1 MNTIK
6 LSSVALLLS
15 STFAFAGGDMA
26 PVQPYVETPAVAVEV
41 EEAPQLTG
49 FYAGL
54 AYSCMQ
60 LTKDTPDEE
69 YMGSG
74 MSASVG
80 YNLNPYLAVEA
91 RYTTTL
97 GDLAYKTWNV
107 DEDRDADMSNIGIYL
122 KPQFNMGSFGVYGLI
137 GYGQTTFDNG
147 TEYSVDGVQYGAGLS
162 VDATDNVQL
171 FVDYR
176 RLYDDVDFDG
186 LAVDTDV
193 AANSWSLGANY
204 KF

>member
-6 LSSVALLLS
+6 LSSVVLLLS
-15 STFAFAGGDMA
+15 STFAFAGGDMD
-26 PVQPYVETPAVAVEV
+26 PVQPYVKTPTVAVE
-41 EEAPQLTG
+41 EASQLTG

-60 LTKDTPDEE
+60 LTEDDPDEE
-69 YMGSG
+69 HMGSG
-74 MSASVG
+74 VSVAVG
-80 YNLNPYLAVEA
+80 YNFNPYLGVEA

-97 GDLAYKTWNV
+97 GDLAYKTWDV

-122 KPQFNMGSFGVYGLI
+122 KPQFNMGTVGVYGLI

-162 VDATDNVQL
+162 VDATENVQL

-186 LAVDTDV
+186 LSVDTDV

>member
-1 MNTIK
+1 MNIIK

-26 PVQPYVETPAVAVEV
+26 PVQPYIETPTVVV
-41 EEAPQLTG
+41 EEDSKLTG

-60 LTKDTPDEE
+60 LTEDDPDEE
-69 YMGSG
+69 HMGSG
-74 MSASVG
+74 VSASIG
-80 YNLNPYLAVEA
+80 YNFNEYLAVEA

-107 DEDRDADMSNIGIYL
+107 DEDRDAEMSNIGIYI
-122 KPQFNMGSFGVYGLI
+122 KPQFNVGTFGAYGLI

-147 TEYSVDGVQYGAGLS
+147 AEYSVDGIQYGAGLS
-162 VDATDNVQL
+162 IDATDNVQL

-186 LAVDTDV
+186 LSVDTDV